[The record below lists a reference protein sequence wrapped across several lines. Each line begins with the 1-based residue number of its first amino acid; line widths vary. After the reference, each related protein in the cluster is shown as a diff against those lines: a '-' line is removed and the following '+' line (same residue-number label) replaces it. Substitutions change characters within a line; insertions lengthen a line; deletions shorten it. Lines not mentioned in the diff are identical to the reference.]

1 MILFL
6 YGEDTYRSKQK
17 LDAIKSKYIDAS
29 LGDTNLSVADFADK
43 DIDFTQISRMIL
55 AFPFLAKNRL
65 VVLRNLLS
73 KGNKKLLEQMSTFLS
88 KIPESTHLVF
98 YEEDIPDRRT
108 ALFKKLT
115 QPISPEASRGLR
127 SQEFK
132 TLESYQLRK
141 WIDEEVRSRG
151 GEIESAAVD
160 KLVQYV
166 GNDLWRLANEIQ
178 KVISYTLHVT
188 SADIELLVKPK
199 IEGNIFGMIDALGQ
213 KNSGQALN
221 MTRDLIATGE
231 NELYILT
238 MIVYQFRNLLIIK
251 DISNNRQPSTINK
264 FQIAKQSGL
273 NPYVVEKTIHQAKN
287 FTFDQLKNIYHKLL
301 DYDIKMKTGA
311 LEPKLGL
318 DMLIVE
324 LCN

>member
-1 MILFL
+1 LGNTNLAILDV
-6 YGEDTYRSKQK
+6 GEDNVDFSKI
-17 LDAIKSKYIDAS
+17 A
-29 LGDTNLSVADFADK
+29 
-43 DIDFTQISRMIL
+43 REIL

-65 VVLRNLLS
+65 VVLENLLS
-73 KGNKKLLEQMSTFLS
+73 KGNKKLLEQITSFLA

-108 ALFKKLT
+108 SLFKKLNLPK
-115 QPISPEASRGLR
+115 Q

-132 TLESYQLRK
+132 ILETYQLRK
-141 WIDEEVRSRG
+141 WIEEEVKK
-151 GEIESAAVD
+151 ENAKIEPAAVD
-160 KLVQYV
+160 KLIQYV
-166 GNDLWRLANEIQ
+166 GNDLWRLSNEIQ
-178 KVISYTLHVT
+178 KVTSYTLQVT
-188 SADIELLVKPK
+188 GADVELLVKPK

-213 KNSGQALN
+213 KNSSQALN

-251 DISNNRQPSTINK
+251 DVIGDNQSFANK

-273 NPYVVEKTIHQAKN
+273 NPYVVEKSIHQARN
-287 FTFDQLKNIYHKLL
+287 FSFEQLKSIYRKLL
-301 DYDIKMKTGA
+301 DYDIKMKTGV